1 MFLCKEFVNQKTIMI
16 NTENIKMLVLD
27 VDGTMTDG
35 RINVTEE
42 GHQFKQ
48 FHARDGLGIRMLIK
62 KGIRVGIVSHSFAAG
77 AIQARGEMLGIS
89 HVYTGLDEKDEI
101 LEKWCKELNLDMS
114 EIAFIGD
121 DLNDIP
127 AMKKVG
133 VSACPANAAD
143 EVINYVDLVLTKNGG
158 EGCVRE
164 FIDKYMTVAY
174 STIA

>member
-1 MFLCKEFVNQKTIMI
+1 MI
-16 NTENIKMLVLD
+16 NTEKIKMLVLD

-62 KGIRVGIVSHSFAAG
+62 KGIRVGIVSHSFASG
-77 AIQARGEMLGIS
+77 AIEARGKMLGIS
-89 HVYTGLDEKDEI
+89 HIYTGLDEKDEI
-101 LEKWCKELNLDMS
+101 LEQWCEELDLSMD

-133 VSACPANAAD
+133 ISACPANAAD
-143 EVINYVDLVLTKNGG
+143 DVISYVDLVLTKDGG
-158 EGCVRE
+158 DGCVRE
-164 FIDKYMTVAY
+164 FIDKYMSVAY
-174 STIA
+174 SKIA

>member
-1 MFLCKEFVNQKTIMI
+1 MI

-42 GHQFKQ
+42 GQQFKQ

-62 KGIRVGIVSHSFAAG
+62 AGIRVGIVSHSFSAG
-77 AIQARGEMLGIS
+77 AIEARGQMLGVS
-89 HVYTGLDEKDEI
+89 HVYTGQEEKDII
-101 LEKWCKELNLDMS
+101 LKKWCEELGLAMN

-127 AMKKVG
+127 AMEKVG
-133 VSACPANAAD
+133 LSACPANAAS
-143 EVINYVDLVLTKNGG
+143 EVLSHVDLVLSLDGG

-164 FIDKYMTVAY
+164 FIDKHMSVSYTSMR
-174 STIA
+174 

>member
-1 MFLCKEFVNQKTIMI
+1 MI
-16 NTENIKMLVLD
+16 NTAKIKMLVLD

-62 KGIRVGIVSHSFAAG
+62 KGIRVGIVSHSFASG
-77 AIQARGEMLGIS
+77 AIQARGKMLGIS
-89 HVYTGLDEKDEI
+89 HIYTGLEEKDVI
-101 LEKWCKELNLDMS
+101 LEQWCSELDLTMAD
-114 EIAFIGD
+114 IAFIGD

-133 VSACPANAAD
+133 ISACPANAAK
-143 EVINYVDLVLTKNGG
+143 EVISQVDLVLELDGG
-158 EGCVRE
+158 HGCVRE
-164 FIDKYMTVAY
+164 FIDKYLGVTY
-174 STIA
+174 TKIK

>member
-1 MFLCKEFVNQKTIMI
+1 MI
-16 NTENIKMLVLD
+16 NTEKIKMLVLD

-62 KGIRVGIVSHSFAAG
+62 KGIRVGIVSHSFSGG
-77 AIQARGEMLGIS
+77 AIQARGQMLGIS
-89 HVYTGLDEKDEI
+89 HIYTGLEEKDTI
-101 LEKWCKELNLDMS
+101 LEKWCTELDLDMQ

-133 VSACPANAAD
+133 VSACPANAAE
-143 EVINYVDLVLTKNGG
+143 EVISYVDLVLTKDGG

-164 FIDKYMTVAY
+164 FIDKYMEVAY
-174 STIA
+174 SKIA

>member
-1 MFLCKEFVNQKTIMI
+1 MI
-16 NTENIKMLVLD
+16 YTAKIRMLILD

-48 FHARDGLGIRMLIK
+48 FHARDGLGIRMLVK

-77 AIQARGEMLGIS
+77 AIEARGKMLGIS

-101 LEKWCKELNLDMS
+101 IARWCTELGLNMD

-133 VSACPANAAD
+133 ISACPADAAN
-143 EVINYVDLVLTKNGG
+143 EVISYVDLVLESNGG
-158 EGCVRE
+158 HGCVRE
-164 FIDKYMTVAY
+164 FIDKYMDVVYTK
-174 STIA
+174 IK

>member
-1 MFLCKEFVNQKTIMI
+1 MI
-16 NTENIKMLVLD
+16 NTEKIKMLILD

-42 GHQFKQ
+42 GQQFKQ

-62 KGIRVGIVSHSFAAG
+62 KGIRVGIVSHSFSGG
-77 AIQARGEMLGIS
+77 AIQARGQMLGVS
-89 HVYTGLDEKDEI
+89 HIYTGLEEKDEI
-101 LEKWCKELNLDMS
+101 IEGWCSELDLDLS

-133 VSACPANAAD
+133 ISACPADAAD
-143 EVINYVDLVLTKNGG
+143 EVVSYVDLVLKRNGG
-158 EGCVRE
+158 DGCIRE
-164 FIDKYMTVAY
+164 FIDKYMTVSY
-174 STIA
+174 SKMA

>member
-1 MFLCKEFVNQKTIMI
+1 
-16 NTENIKMLVLD
+16 MLVLD

-62 KGIRVGIVSHSFAAG
+62 KGIRVGIVSHSFASG
-77 AIQARGEMLGIS
+77 AIEARGKMLGIEYI
-89 HVYTGLDEKDEI
+89 YTGLEEKDTI
-101 LEKWCKELNLDMS
+101 LERWCEELGLTIDKV
-114 EIAFIGD
+114 AFIGD

-127 AMKKVG
+127 VMKKVG
-133 VSACPANAAD
+133 ISACPSDAAT
-143 EVINYVDLVLTKNGG
+143 EVLNFVDLVLEKKGG

-164 FIDKYMTVAY
+164 FIDKFMHVTYTK
-174 STIA
+174 IA